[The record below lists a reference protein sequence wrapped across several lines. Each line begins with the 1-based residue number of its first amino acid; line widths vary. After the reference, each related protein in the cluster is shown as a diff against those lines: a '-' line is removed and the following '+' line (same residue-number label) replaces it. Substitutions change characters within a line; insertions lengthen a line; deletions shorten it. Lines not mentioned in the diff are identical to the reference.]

1 MVVGHAWRSRHAPLE
16 RGVMGYLQVR
26 DVPDDLHRAARVE
39 ALEAGESL
47 RALVIRALE
56 REVERMRRER
66 ERRRGDR

>member
-1 MVVGHAWRSRHAPLE
+1 MQCPSVMLPPTDTLWIRQTR
-16 RGVMGYLQVR
+16 MGYLQVR

-39 ALEAGESL
+39 AVEAGESL

-66 ERRRGDR
+66 ERRRS